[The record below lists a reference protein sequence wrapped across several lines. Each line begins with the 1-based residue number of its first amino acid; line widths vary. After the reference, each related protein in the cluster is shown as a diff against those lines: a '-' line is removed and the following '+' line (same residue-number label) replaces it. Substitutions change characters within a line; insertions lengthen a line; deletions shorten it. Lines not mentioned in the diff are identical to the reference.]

1 MAMTVKDIYDSAI
14 RLLAES
20 TNAVDNEDY
29 EERAP
34 YLVAIFCSEE
44 CSTDAA
50 LRRLHGHEQIT
61 YSDSVYMGLEESFPL
76 LSSLAP
82 AAAYYLAAMLVID
95 DNVELSDKLY
105 EKYCDSMSRL
115 CESIPAVSERIC
127 DRYNLR

>member
-1 MAMTVKDIYDSAI
+1 MTVKDIYDSAL

-20 TNAVDNEDY
+20 TSAEDYADY

-34 YLVAIFCSEE
+34 YLIAIFCSEE

-50 LRRLHGHEQIT
+50 LRRLHGEAQIKYT
-61 YSDSVYMGLEESFPL
+61 DSVYIGLAEPFPML
-76 LSSLAP
+76 PALAH

-95 DNVELSDKLY
+95 DDSELSDKLY